1 MELRPFQETDFDQ
14 LITAW
19 RAASVV
25 AHPFLTPDFLD
36 AEVDSIRDM
45 YLPAAETWVAMNG
58 ETVVGFLA
66 LLGDEIGAI
75 FVHPNHWRNGI
86 GRALMDK
93 AASLRD
99 KLTLEV
105 FEENEIGRA
114 FYKRY
119 GFTEGGHSV
128 HGVTGRPLIRME
140 LTSTS
145 NRPSGR

>member
-1 MELRPFQETDFDQ
+1 MELRPYQEADFDQ

-25 AHPFLTPDFLD
+25 AHPFLSPDFLD

-45 YLPAAETWVAMNG
+45 YLPAAETWVAIDG

-75 FVHPNHWRNGI
+75 FVHPSHWKQGI

-114 FYKRY
+114 LYKRY
-119 GFTEGGHSV
+119 GFTEG
-128 HGVTGRPLIRME
+128 
-140 LTSTS
+140 
-145 NRPSGR
+145 